1 MCTQYPEII
10 ITSPKEPAAFCYV
23 PQTIQE
29 NLLTTNYEQ
38 WCALYSMNDDDISL
52 AYVSS
57 NLQKQREQQIQEEYE
72 YGEEY
77 RYEYN
82 DFEDDDF
89 FDKYQQPLRRQ
100 TLDDEFNSYNE
111 THIQKFEGYDN
122 KEFEYYDDYDEEDED
137 GFDYEYDYE
146 YDDESYND
154 EGVFYMEKEPS
165 RPAIN
170 RPRLN
175 YDILASAI
183 SRRFNNTTDSD
194 VSEEEDSV
202 VDEFD
207 NETFEAKVVVKSTQ
221 SIKTSTSSV
230 KNITNSHLSRH
241 DLFQE
246 ESFQSREEDN
256 EMHNFMETIK
266 NKFSN
271 KEISSSLPTKS
282 GFSIMNDLYNNDHS
296 FGIPEAM
303 SNRHGARNTIFTHRK
318 SSSLQSSL
326 FDKTLNFPS
335 MIMKDSG
342 VILSGPM
349 KNRKR
354 AFSLNEQNRVY
365 SNKYSMNNKSEFSD
379 LKNVLFCF

>member
-23 PQTIQE
+23 PQTLQE

-57 NLQKQREQQIQEEYE
+57 NLQRQRQQQYQEEEDYE

-77 RYEYN
+77 RYEYD

-89 FDKYQQPLRRQ
+89 FDKYQQPSRRQ
-100 TLDDEFNSYNE
+100 TLDDEFNNYNE
-111 THIQKFEGYDN
+111 THTQKYESYDN
-122 KEFEYYDDYDEEDED
+122 KEYEYYDDYENEE
-137 GFDYEYDYE
+137 GFDPEFEYEYDE
-146 YDDESYND
+146 DYDEDI
-154 EGVFYMEKEPS
+154 FYMEKEPV
-165 RPAIN
+165 RPVSNN

-175 YDILASAI
+175 YDILANAI

-207 NETFEAKVVVKSTQ
+207 NETFEAKVVVKSTP
-221 SIKTSTSSV
+221 SIKNSTTPSI
-230 KNITNSHLSRH
+230 KNISNSLSHR
-241 DLFQE
+241 DIFQE
-246 ESFQSREEDN
+246 EGFQGHEES
-256 EMHNFMETIK
+256 EMHDFMETIK
-266 NKFSN
+266 NKYSS

-282 GFSIMNDLYNNDHS
+282 GFSIMNDLFNDRS
-296 FGIPEAM
+296 FGMPEAM
-303 SNRHGARNTIFTHRK
+303 SNKHGARNSLFTHRK
-318 SSSLQSSL
+318 SSSLQGSL
-326 FDKTLNFPS
+326 LDKTLNGNNFSS
-335 MIMKDSG
+335 MIKDSG
-342 VILSGPM
+342 MILSGPM

-354 AFSLNEQNRVY
+354 AFSLNEQNRMC
-365 SNKYSMNNKSEFSD
+365 SNKFTMNNRTEFSD
-379 LKNVLFCF
+379 LKKVLFCF